1 MQELALQLQRTDWR
15 TMGIGAAA
23 SFMFGFSLGYWAFD
37 YSPPWRDTILSSS
50 DPDGL
55 CEEMGFQ
62 VVEKNQTENVCAIAY
77 PK

>member
-1 MQELALQLQRTDWR
+1 MA
-15 TMGIGAAA
+15 IGAAA
-23 SFMFGFSLGYWAFD
+23 SLMLGFVLGYWVLD
-37 YSPPWRDTILSSS
+37 HSPLWKDRIQSSS

-62 VVEKNQTENVCAIAY
+62 VVNQSQTENVCAIAY